1 MSAHPLLA
9 HYLRVAYGCVAS
21 DGDIDPSEVSCLRSI
36 AVQLGQ
42 PVAEVDATL
51 EAVRDEFA
59 EDAAG
64 VLDQASNHLQVAGLG
79 HEDALLLLDMLVQLV
94 EADGI
99 IRPNETTFVR
109 ELVHA
114 LALDRATLR
123 QEHPE
128 WRPYLAAALRPVADS
143 SWPEAAAGGYGDSG
157 DVQDVR
163 IEEPTQ

>member
-9 HYLRVAYGCVAS
+9 HYLRLAYGCMAC

-36 AVQLGQ
+36 AVQMGQ

-51 EAVRDEFA
+51 AAIREEFA
-59 EDAAG
+59 HDTRSMVDEARNR
-64 VLDQASNHLQVAGLG
+64 LRRTELR

-94 EADGI
+94 EADGT

-123 QEHPE
+123 EEHPE
-128 WRPYLAAALRPVADS
+128 WRPYLAEVLRPIADTG
-143 SWPEAAAGGYGDSG
+143 WANTLAGDFGELPEITLQKPSK
-157 DVQDVR
+157 
-163 IEEPTQ
+163 